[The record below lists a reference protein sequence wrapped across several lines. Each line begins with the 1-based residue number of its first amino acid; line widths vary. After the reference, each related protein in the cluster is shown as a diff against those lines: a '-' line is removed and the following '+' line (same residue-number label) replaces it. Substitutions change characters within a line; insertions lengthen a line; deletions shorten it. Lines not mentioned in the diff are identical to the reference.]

1 MGRISKAAAAA
12 AAVAAASSDPYGWI
26 DDLLRE
32 GVAEVHSAIESGTVE
47 VMLETLGGE
56 TDEPSEMLLE
66 VSDDWL
72 CDSICDSCVCVCMS
86 SSAQPPSQYMPL
98 CVIHAC
104 VCVYVCP
111 ALHSHRL
118 STCRCVTQ
126 LCTATV
132 SAHAAA

>member
-1 MGRISKAAAAA
+1 MSRISKAAAAA

-26 DDLLRE
+26 DDLLRQ

-56 TDEPSEMLLE
+56 ADEPSEMLLE

-86 SSAQPPSQYMPL
+86 SSAQPPSQHMPL
-98 CVIHAC
+98 
-104 VCVYVCP
+104 
-111 ALHSHRL
+111 
-118 STCRCVTQ
+118 
-126 LCTATV
+126 
-132 SAHAAA
+132 